1 MFRDL
6 RGQRF
11 ENDRGN
17 GNQIEATTFD
27 RRAEAEEVERR
38 LVIAIRIDDI
48 HLRV

>member
-1 MFRDL
+1 MLRDL

-17 GNQIEATTFD
+17 GIQIEATTFD
-27 RRAEAEEVERR
+27 RRAEAEEERR
-38 LVIAIRIDDI
+38 IAAMRLDDI